1 MGFLTLAG
9 GYVSSKGGN
18 WGNRGVAQVEISGGT
33 NTFLGSVNV
42 GVYTQGVL
50 NISGGSNSFVG
61 LYVARNNAGSSATM
75 MVSGGQ
81 TYNNSY
87 LDIGQAGPATLEVS
101 GGELSTSYLRMNPGT
116 PVDPV
121 PPQSEI
127 RVTGGRLQVNNDC
140 YMPDTAS
147 ITGKLTLAGGVFAA
161 PAVRQ
166 HHGKLHVLFDGGT
179 VEAIKSDSTFIRTL
193 DWLAL
198 TGNGLVVD
206 SAGFAIGT
214 SLVLPDADGE
224 HGRLVKMGAGTFTL
238 YAANTFTGP
247 VVVEGGE
254 LALSSSGLIS
264 LAGGCEIDDGALLN
278 LSARTLDFTLP
289 AGTASRIDG
298 ELRLASGKS
307 LTVADGATLSGTG
320 TVGRV
325 VLESGATFARNA
337 AAGGALMAAGE
348 LVIPAGAVI
357 NLIGYSAEELRQG
370 ITVVSGGS
378 LSVAQGGVVAVALDG
393 AAQDYVGLSVSGGIL
408 RAYSYEPGTLIRV
421 N

>member
-1 MGFLTLAG
+1 VGFLTLAG

-264 LAGGCEIDDGALLN
+264 
-278 LSARTLDFTLP
+278 
-289 AGTASRIDG
+289 
-298 ELRLASGKS
+298 
-307 LTVADGATLSGTG
+307 
-320 TVGRV
+320 
-325 VLESGATFARNA
+325 
-337 AAGGALMAAGE
+337 
-348 LVIPAGAVI
+348 AGAVI